1 METPFCRLVRERRCF
16 ADCVE
21 AMGLESKFNRYMEN
35 GYPGWQELEQA
46 KFDSAAEILFQEIVK
61 SEPLSNDMII
71 AEATFL
77 ALSGATN
84 SRKQYKE
91 VEEFFDEVW
100 DGNLDRLPF
109 AC

>member
-1 METPFCRLVRERRCF
+1 
-16 ADCVE
+16 
-21 AMGLESKFNRYMEN
+21 MGLESKFNRYMEN
-35 GYPGWQELEQA
+35 GYPGWQELERA
-46 KFDSAAEILFQEIVK
+46 KFDSAAGILFQEIVN

-100 DGNLDRLPF
+100 DGEFGSITLCLLKAVNKYNVRF
-109 AC
+109 TEKRQKV